1 VYMSNRW
8 WRTQHPGPVFGGS
21 QGSGMDKTML
31 GAFFWNLGAWF
42 AWGIFVLILRF
53 VLERQH
59 QKISAAEAQAALEA

>member
-1 VYMSNRW
+1 
-8 WRTQHPGPVFGGS
+8 
-21 QGSGMDKTML
+21 
-31 GAFFWNLGAWF
+31 LGAWF